1 MCKKVA
7 KRLAVRRKSRI
18 FAENNSDMANYVR
31 FDWAMKRLLRDKAN
45 HAVLEGL
52 MTSLLGERF
61 TIVRFLE
68 SEGNQTDET
77 DKFNRVDMLVENERG
92 ELVIIEIQNSRELT
106 YFHRMLYG
114 VSKVITDY
122 IKIGDDYGKGRKVYS
137 VNIVYFSIGQG
148 TEYVYH
154 RKMVFRGLHDS
165 NDVLRLSKRQQEAFF
180 GIVDDTN
187 ERKEAGDLFP
197 EYYLLKVN
205 NFDRVAKTPLDEW
218 IAFLKTGEIS
228 ADTTVPGLVE
238 ARECLNLDKMSEA
251 DRHAYMRH
259 MDNIWYQKNAL
270 TTSFDDG
277 MRKGRAEGRAEGE
290 AIGLEKG
297 EAIGLEKGKK
307 LEKLETARNLKSL
320 GVPIETIATATGLST
335 DEINSL

>member
-1 MCKKVA
+1 M
-7 KRLAVRRKSRI
+7 AVKRKSRI
-18 FAENNSDMANYVR
+18 FAENNSYMANYVR

-106 YFHRMLYG
+106 CFHRILYG

-122 IKIGDDYGKGRKVYS
+122 IKIGDDYGKVRKVYS

-148 TEYVYH
+148 TDYVYH
-154 RKMVFRGLHDS
+154 GKTVFRGLHDS

-277 MRKGRAEGRAEGE
+277 MRKGRAEGE
-290 AIGLEKG
+290 AIGM
-297 EAIGLEKGKK
+297 EKGKK

-320 GVPIETIATATGLST
+320 GIPMEIIATATGLSI

>member
-1 MCKKVA
+1 
-7 KRLAVRRKSRI
+7 
-18 FAENNSDMANYVR
+18 
-31 FDWAMKRLLRDKAN
+31 MKRLLRDKAN

-122 IKIGDDYGKGRKVYS
+122 IKIGDDYGKVRKVYS

-148 TEYVYH
+148 TDYVYH
-154 RKMVFRGLHDS
+154 GKTVFRGLHDS

-205 NFDRVAKTPLDEW
+205 NFDHVAKPPLDEW

-238 ARECLNLDKMSEA
+238 ARECLNRDKMSEA

-259 MDNIWYQKNAL
+259 MDNILYQKNAL

-277 MRKGRAEGRAEGE
+277 MRKGRAEGE

>member
-1 MCKKVA
+1 MCKKVQIL
-7 KRLAVRRKSRI
+7 LAVRRKSRI
-18 FAENNSDMANYVR
+18 FAENMNDMANYVR

-122 IKIGDDYGKGRKVYS
+122 IKIGNDYGKVRKVYS
-137 VNIVYFSIGQG
+137 VNIVYFTIGQG
-148 TEYVYH
+148 TDYVYH
-154 RKMVFRGLHDS
+154 GKTVFRGLHDS
-165 NDVLRLSKRQQEAFF
+165 NDILRLSRRQQEVFF
-180 GIVDDTN
+180 GPVADEKT
-187 ERKEAGDLFP
+187 RKEAGDLFP

-218 IAFLKTGEIS
+218 MAFLKTGEIS
-228 ADTTVPGLVE
+228 SDTTVPGLVE

-251 DRHAYMRH
+251 DRHAYLRH
-259 MDNIWYQKNAL
+259 MDNIWYQKNAIN
-270 TTSFDDG
+270 TSFEDG
-277 MRKGRAEGRAEGE
+277 MQKGRAEGIAE
-290 AIGLEKG
+290 
-297 EAIGLEKGKK
+297 GKK
-307 LEKLETARNLKSL
+307 LEKLDTARNLKSL
-320 GVPIETIATATGLST
+320 GVPIETIAKATGLSME
-335 DEINSL
+335 EIETL

>member
-1 MCKKVA
+1 
-7 KRLAVRRKSRI
+7 
-18 FAENNSDMANYVR
+18 
-31 FDWAMKRLLRDKAN
+31 MKRLLRDKAN

-77 DKFNRVDMLVENERG
+77 DKFNRVDILAESDRG
-92 ELVIIEIQNSRELT
+92 ELIIFEIQNSRELT

-122 IKIGDDYGKGRKVYS
+122 IKIGDDYGKVRKVYS

-148 TEYVYH
+148 TDYVYH
-154 RKMVFRGLHDS
+154 GKTVFRGLHDS

-187 ERKEAGDLFP
+187 GRKEAGDLFP

-238 ARECLNLDKMSEA
+238 ARECLNLDKMSKA
-251 DRHAYMRH
+251 DRHAYIRH

-277 MRKGRAEGRAEGE
+277 MRKGRAEG
-290 AIGLEKG
+290 

-320 GVPIETIATATGLST
+320 GIPIETIATATGLST

>member
-1 MCKKVA
+1 
-7 KRLAVRRKSRI
+7 
-18 FAENNSDMANYVR
+18 
-31 FDWAMKRLLRDKAN
+31 MKRLLRDKAN

-122 IKIGDDYGKGRKVYS
+122 IKIGDDYGKVRKVYS

-148 TEYVYH
+148 TDYVYH
-154 RKMVFRGLHDS
+154 GKTVFRGLHDS

-277 MRKGRAEGRAEGE
+277 MRKGRAEG
-290 AIGLEKG
+290 

>member
-1 MCKKVA
+1 M
-7 KRLAVRRKSRI
+7 
-18 FAENNSDMANYVR
+18 
-31 FDWAMKRLLRDKAN
+31 
-45 HAVLEGL
+45 
-52 MTSLLGERF
+52 
-61 TIVRFLE
+61 
-68 SEGNQTDET
+68 
-77 DKFNRVDMLVENERG
+77 
-92 ELVIIEIQNSRELT
+92 
-106 YFHRMLYG
+106 
-114 VSKVITDY
+114 
-122 IKIGDDYGKGRKVYS
+122 
-137 VNIVYFSIGQG
+137 
-148 TEYVYH
+148 
-154 RKMVFRGLHDS
+154 
-165 NDVLRLSKRQQEAFF
+165 
-180 GIVDDTN
+180 
-187 ERKEAGDLFP
+187 
-197 EYYLLKVN
+197 N

-259 MDNIWYQKNAL
+259 MGNIWYQKNAL

-277 MRKGRAEGRAEGE
+277 MRKGRAEGE

-320 GVPIETIATATGLST
+320 GIPIETISTATGLST

>member
-1 MCKKVA
+1 
-7 KRLAVRRKSRI
+7 
-18 FAENNSDMANYVR
+18 
-31 FDWAMKRLLRDKAN
+31 MKHLLRDKAN

-77 DKFNRVDMLVENERG
+77 DKFNRVDMLVENGRG
-92 ELVIIEIQNSRELT
+92 ELVIVEIQNSRELT

-122 IKIGDDYGKGRKVYS
+122 IKLGSNYGKVRKVYS
-137 VNIVYFSIGQG
+137 VNIVYFSLGQG
-148 TEYVYH
+148 TDYVYH
-154 RKMVFRGLHDS
+154 GKTVFRGLHDS
-165 NDVLRLSKRQQEAFF
+165 NDVLRLSRRQQEVFF
-180 GIVDDTN
+180 GTVPDD
-187 ERKEAGDLFP
+187 EARKEAGDLFP

-228 ADTTVPGLVE
+228 SDTTVPGLVE
-238 ARECLNLDKMSEA
+238 ARECLNLDKMSEG
-251 DRHAYMRH
+251 DRHAYLRH
-259 MDNIWYQKNAL
+259 MDNIWYQKHAL

-277 MRKGRAEGRAEGE
+277 MQQ
-290 AIGLEKG
+290 GLVKG
-297 EAIGLEKGKK
+297 EAIGLEKGRAEGLAEGKK
-307 LEKLETARNLKSL
+307 LEKLETAMNLKKL
-320 GVPIETIATATGLST
+320 GIPIETIATATGLT
-335 DEINSL
+335 IDEIHTL

>member
-1 MCKKVA
+1 
-7 KRLAVRRKSRI
+7 
-18 FAENNSDMANYVR
+18 
-31 FDWAMKRLLRDKAN
+31 MKRLLRDKAN

-122 IKIGDDYGKGRKVYS
+122 IKIGDDYGKVRKVYS

-148 TEYVYH
+148 TDYVYH
-154 RKMVFRGLHDS
+154 GKTVFRGLHDS

-277 MRKGRAEGRAEGE
+277 MRKGRAEG
-290 AIGLEKG
+290 

-320 GVPIETIATATGLST
+320 GIPIETIATATGLST